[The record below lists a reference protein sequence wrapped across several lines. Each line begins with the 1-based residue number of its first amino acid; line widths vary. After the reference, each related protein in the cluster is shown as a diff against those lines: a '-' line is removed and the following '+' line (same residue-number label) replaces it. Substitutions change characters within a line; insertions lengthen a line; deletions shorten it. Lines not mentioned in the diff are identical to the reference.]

1 MEILHNTHLISNSSI
16 SNHSFGNDWEER
28 ATRFDETTFNT
39 LIRGINPQI
48 ITNETSHK
56 KRRFKLSN
64 DIEQTKPLIMIKKF
78 SFTRRDSVDLSKNQP
93 QSKHYRIS
101 ELTEVEIQN
110 GKMRVIE
117 LKREGR
123 NIFCINPSLI
133 IEYKG
138 NKTLLEDTFRREVE
152 FAYKGKTT
160 LKISHMNGG
169 VNNNEFYFND
179 NPKFMSINESN
190 MNKDNDDLLSNNNN
204 NVTHNNSSNLL
215 KLSKSDNDGLIK
227 EAKEMFDNPSQNI
240 SNLIPSFQS
249 VMLPCKNNNHFTI
262 LCKNKSSS
270 FVNSNNMSQ
279 GPLCRSDDR
288 FNSDK
293 IKLKK
298 LKHAKNNPNFY
309 VTKGDNFI
317 IECNNQNSFDC
328 FSVIQKNNENGVP
341 SENSSISLTPPNEKI
356 IKECKSI
363 QVSLEGENTDK
374 DQGKY
379 KKKDALGDSIHP
391 SEESSF
397 SSNNNEKEQE
407 DDESEKEE
415 NAEEENNAIEN
426 KESSNSSSYRK
437 PQINNTPYYLRNL
450 NNERRESEIS
460 SKFKNIRLDN
470 ADKVKNFKEHQL
482 KNKQF
487 LNNSNNS
494 SFNDSLNNNNNDK
507 HGKERRKSNFKTTSQ
522 SKQNKTDS
530 QHKCNHGKSYQKHS
544 GQPDMCPVCIER
556 SKKKSENL
564 NSKYINSN
572 SNMLPFKG
580 NTSNGSSFYE
590 TYEKN
595 VDYYRTM
602 MGGNTKTKEATPIH
616 SSRTIKFQSKLSG
629 GDKVSKAKME
639 SIMKQQQSLSKSPST
654 VTFKFGNGNLKG
666 EVLPNNKVRKRK
678 GSQSN
683 NNINDVQFPSI
694 KNK

>member
-1 MEILHNTHLISNSSI
+1 MENLHNTHLISNSSI

-28 ATRFDETTFNT
+28 ATRFDETTFNA
-39 LIRGINPQI
+39 LLRGINPHR
-48 ITNETSHK
+48 ITNETFHK
-56 KRRFKLSN
+56 KRRFKLNS
-64 DIEQTKPLIMIKKF
+64 DIKQNKPLIMIKKF
-78 SFTRRDSVDLSKNQP
+78 SFTRKDSVDSSKNQTH
-93 QSKHYRIS
+93 SKHYGIS
-101 ELTEVEIQN
+101 ELTEVEILN

-123 NIFCINPSLI
+123 NIFCINPSLTY
-133 IEYKG
+133 EYKG
-138 NKTLLEDTFRREVE
+138 NKTTLEDTYRREVE
-152 FAYKGKTT
+152 FAYQGKTT
-160 LKISHMNGG
+160 FKITHMNGG

-179 NPKFMSINESN
+179 NPKINESH
-190 MNKDNDDLLSNNNN
+190 MKKDNDGLLLNNISNNNG
-204 NVTHNNSSNLL
+204 SKLL
-215 KLSKSDNDGLIK
+215 KLSKSDNDGVIK

-270 FVNSNNMSQ
+270 FVNNNNMSQ

-298 LKHAKNNPNFY
+298 IKHVKNNPNFF

-328 FSVIQKNNENGVP
+328 FSVIQKKNENENP

-363 QVSLEGENTDK
+363 QVSLEGENIDK

-379 KKKDALGDSIHP
+379 KKKDALGNSIHP

-397 SSNNNEKEQE
+397 SSNNNEKEQDD

-415 NAEEENNAIEN
+415 NAEEENNEIEEN
-426 KESSNSSSYRK
+426 KESSSSSSYRK

-450 NNERRESEIS
+450 NNKERRESEIS

-470 ADKVKNFKEHQL
+470 IDKVKNFKEHQL

-494 SFNDSLNNNNNDK
+494 SFNDSVNNNNNNDK

-530 QHKCNHGKSYQKHS
+530 QHKCNHGKSFQKHS

-556 SKKKSENL
+556 SKKKAENL
-564 NSKYINSN
+564 NSKYINNN
-572 SNMLPFKG
+572 SNNLPFKG

-616 SSRTIKFQSKLSG
+616 SSRTIKFKSKLSG
-629 GDKVSKAKME
+629 GDKISKSKME
-639 SIMKQQQSLSKSPST
+639 SIMKQQQSLNKSPST
-654 VTFKFGNGNLKG
+654 VTFQFGNGKSKG
-666 EVLPNNKVRKRK
+666 EMLSNNKVKKRR
-678 GSQSN
+678 GSQS

-694 KNK
+694 KSK